1 MKVSVVCVGKAK
13 GSIGDAIAEFETRAG
28 RYYSFESIEVKETPH
43 RAQTPAKVMEEEGE
57 RILARVPSDHELVGL
72 HRPGKQWS
80 SEALSRHLGEA
91 ALHARAGVTFV
102 IGGAYGLSPAVLERA
117 DRLMS
122 LSSMTLPH
130 EIARLLLTE
139 QIYRAGTIARGEPY
153 HKGPLVR

>member
-1 MKVSVVCVGKAK
+1 MKVTLVCVGRPRGPVAE
-13 GSIGDAIAEFETRAG
+13 AIAEYETRAG
-28 RYYSFESIEVKETPH
+28 RYYSFESIEVKETPQ
-43 RAQTPAKVMEEEGE
+43 RSQPVPRVVDEEGE
-57 RILARVPSDHELVGL
+57 RILARVPGDHELVAL

-80 SEALSRHLGEA
+80 SEALSSHLAEA

-102 IGGAYGLSPAVLERA
+102 IGGAFGLSPAVLERA

-153 HKGPLVR
+153 HKGPVVG